1 MGLNKLIKNVQK
13 ILTSEAERE
22 QTSPERIDELLGELE
37 RKEKKLHHKLS
48 EEKHSKKRKD
58 LKLQLK
64 IISTQR
70 KKGLILLHELR
81 KKSH

>member
-1 MGLNKLIKNVQK
+1 MGLKKLIKNVQK
-13 ILTSEAERE
+13 ILNSEAERE
-22 QTSPERIDELLGELE
+22 QITPERVDELLGELE
-37 RKEKKLHHKLS
+37 HKEKKLHHKLS
-48 EEKHSKKRKD
+48 EERHSKKRKD

-70 KKGLILLHELR
+70 KKTLALLHELK

>member
-1 MGLNKLIKNVQK
+1 MGLKKLIKSVQK
-13 ILTSEAERE
+13 ILNSEAERE
-22 QTSPERIDELLGELE
+22 QVTPERIDELLGELE
-37 RKEKKLHHKLS
+37 HKEKKLHHKLS

-70 KKGLILLHELR
+70 KKALALLHELK